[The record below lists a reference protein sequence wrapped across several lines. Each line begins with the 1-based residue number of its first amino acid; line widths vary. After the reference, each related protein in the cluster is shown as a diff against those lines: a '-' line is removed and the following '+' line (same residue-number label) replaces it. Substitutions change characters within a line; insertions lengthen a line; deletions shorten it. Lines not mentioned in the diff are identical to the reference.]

1 MISLGRQKMENFQI
15 CFFDDFSVEFMIFDD
30 EIYDL
35 VSLDVEAKRGNHKIL
50 TKKNVTKSYKN
61 AKQKHAKHHTNFIK
75 NHKSMIFSFFFKF
88 VIMFFWSF
96 FLIFCFCFFKNFSV
110 FLMFF

>member
-35 VSLDVEAKRGNHKIL
+35 VSLDVEAKRGT
-50 TKKNVTKSYKN
+50 TK
-61 AKQKHAKHHTNFIK
+61 F
-75 NHKSMIFSFFFKF
+75 
-88 VIMFFWSF
+88 
-96 FLIFCFCFFKNFSV
+96 
-110 FLMFF
+110 

>member
-35 VSLDVEAKRGNHKIL
+35 VSLDVEAKRVNHKIL
-50 TKKNVTKSYKN
+50 TKKT
-61 AKQKHAKHHTNFIK
+61 
-75 NHKSMIFSFFFKF
+75 
-88 VIMFFWSF
+88 
-96 FLIFCFCFFKNFSV
+96 
-110 FLMFF
+110 